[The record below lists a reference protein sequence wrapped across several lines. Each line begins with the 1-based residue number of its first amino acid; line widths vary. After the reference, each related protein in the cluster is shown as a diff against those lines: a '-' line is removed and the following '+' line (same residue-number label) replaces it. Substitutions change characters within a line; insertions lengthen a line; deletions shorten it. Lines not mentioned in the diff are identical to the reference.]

1 MNSGVAAVIIYGD
14 KIPAINMPYLK
25 LQTNIDLP
33 ADKQQVVIKTLSRTV
48 AAQLGKAER
57 YVMVALEVGTPMLF
71 AASNE
76 PLAYLELKSIGLP
89 EEDTGQLSQSLCR
102 AVNEALGVPSD
113 RIYIEF
119 SNAPRHLWGWDG
131 RTF

>member
-1 MNSGVAAVIIYGD
+1 
-14 KIPAINMPYLK
+14 MPYLK
-25 LQTNIDLP
+25 VQTNMDLP
-33 ADKQQVVIKTLSRTV
+33 MDTQQAVMQTLSRTV

-57 YVMVALEVGTPMLF
+57 YVMVALETNTPMLF
-71 AASNE
+71 AGDDQA
-76 PLAYLELKSIGLP
+76 LAYLELKSIGLP
-89 EEDTGQLSQSLCR
+89 EEETARLSRSLCS
-102 AVNEALGVPSD
+102 AVNETLGIPGE